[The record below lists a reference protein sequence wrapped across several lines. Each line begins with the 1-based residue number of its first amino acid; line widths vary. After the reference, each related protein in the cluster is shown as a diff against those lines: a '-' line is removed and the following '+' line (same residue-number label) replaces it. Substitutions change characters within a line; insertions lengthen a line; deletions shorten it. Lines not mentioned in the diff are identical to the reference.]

1 MSEVAAAGGTARRS
15 CIRVSRYLHQHP
27 VRITLHTHPRE
38 LTGAPKPPQL
48 GSMSWWTGEAAQST
62 RLDDPRPSGPR
73 ARPSPAS
80 GGTSRWHHGRRREL
94 PCVATLLPRAAFRQ
108 PLKAAF
114 TAALDSLLPHTWCS
128 LRSGCAVDE
137 RLGASPHSSTVC
149 GQVRAGKLTWAS
161 LSVVQHSA
169 TASALVR
176 ARMYLSAACSMT
188 LLQPCRLA
196 VPAIQRRGGVR
207 RYGLKQYSER
217 NALAV
222 LLALCWRACAMRVAG
237 WYRKTDLTR
246 IVRKRQICAT

>member
-1 MSEVAAAGGTARRS
+1 
-15 CIRVSRYLHQHP
+15 
-27 VRITLHTHPRE
+27 
-38 LTGAPKPPQL
+38 
-48 GSMSWWTGEAAQST
+48 MSWWTGEAAQST

-207 RYGLKQYSER
+207 RCGLKQYSER

-222 LLALCWRACAMRVAG
+222 LLALRWRACAMRVAG

-246 IVRKRQICAT
+246 IVRKRQIWDTYGRTYPGGATMWTSNTFHHSVKWGCLRPVTPYCLRP

>member
-1 MSEVAAAGGTARRS
+1 MLLPHAAAGQLS
-15 CIRVSRYLHQHP
+15 RV
-27 VRITLHTHPRE
+27 
-38 LTGAPKPPQL
+38 
-48 GSMSWWTGEAAQST
+48 
-62 RLDDPRPSGPR
+62 GP
-73 ARPSPAS
+73 
-80 GGTSRWHHGRRREL
+80 
-94 PCVATLLPRAAFRQ
+94 
-108 PLKAAF
+108 KAAS
-114 TAALDSLLPHTWCS
+114 DSLLPPTECS
-128 LRSGCAVDE
+128 LWSGCAVDE
-137 RLGASPHSSTVC
+137 RHGAGTHNSTLR
-149 GQVRAGKLTWAS
+149 GRGRAGKLTWAS

-207 RYGLKQYSER
+207 RCGLKQYSER

-246 IVRKRQICAT
+246 IVRKRQIWDTYGRTYPEAKADARARCGCLNSGY

>member
-1 MSEVAAAGGTARRS
+1 MAQVVT
-15 CIRVSRYLHQHP
+15 IL
-27 VRITLHTHPRE
+27 RITLHTQPRA
-38 LTGAPKPPQL
+38 LKGAPKPPHL
-48 GSMSWWTGEAAQST
+48 GSVSGWTGEAAQST

-161 LSVVQHSA
+161 LSTDKHSSGA
-169 TASALVR
+169 PAMVG
-176 ARMYLSAACSMT
+176 ARNSSSAACLAPLA
-188 LLQPCRLA
+188 LLQDGCR
-196 VPAIQRRGGVR
+196 
-207 RYGLKQYSER
+207 
-217 NALAV
+217 
-222 LLALCWRACAMRVAG
+222 
-237 WYRKTDLTR
+237 
-246 IVRKRQICAT
+246 

>member
-1 MSEVAAAGGTARRS
+1 MPKTAQKLNTLRENP
-15 CIRVSRYLHQHP
+15 CLVSL
-27 VRITLHTHPRE
+27 
-38 LTGAPKPPQL
+38 GPK
-48 GSMSWWTGEAAQST
+48 
-62 RLDDPRPSGPR
+62 
-73 ARPSPAS
+73 
-80 GGTSRWHHGRRREL
+80 HH
-94 PCVATLLPRAAFRQ
+94 
-108 PLKAAF
+108 
-114 TAALDSLLPHTWCS
+114 
-128 LRSGCAVDE
+128 
-137 RLGASPHSSTVC
+137 HSSTVC

-207 RYGLKQYSER
+207 RCGLKQYSER

-222 LLALCWRACAMRVAG
+222 LLALRWRACAMRVAG

-246 IVRKRQICAT
+246 IERASAESNQLTNALKTPRASRPQGCMLHTALVP